1 MPNETS
7 IEYKNL
13 REESKGESLSRQFV
27 MMRIDG
33 IVNRN
38 HIGRGWVF

>member
-1 MPNETS
+1 MKLL
-7 IEYKNL
+7 IEYKKIYVKNL
-13 REESKGESLSRQFV
+13 RENRHLAKFV
-27 MMRIDG
+27 AMRIDG